1 MKEQTVIQKFSEAKN
16 ERLQNN
22 RMIGELSASV
32 VELQNLVIGLIKVT
46 RALSEY
52 DDIVAKLKVEAE
64 QAEGVNLDL
73 GKDEEE

>member
-1 MKEQTVIQKFSEAKN
+1 MKEQTVIQNFNEAKN

-32 VELQNLVIGLIKVT
+32 AELQNLVVGLIKVT

-52 DDIVAKLKVEAE
+52 DDIIAKLKAEAE

>member
-1 MKEQTVIQKFSEAKN
+1 MKEQTIIQNFNECKN

-32 VELQNLVIGLIKVT
+32 AELQNLVIGLIKVT

-52 DDIVAKLKVEAE
+52 DDIIAKLKAEAE
-64 QAEGVNLDL
+64 EAEGVNLDL